1 MKANRKKAP
10 AMKRSFGRLSVL
22 AAIPVLVLSTG
33 GPARGT
39 EIACTVAD
47 PTGTPLNIRDA
58 PNGRVVMTLSNG
70 TKVTKTG
77 ERNLGGKR
85 WSLVANEAGALGW
98 AFSAYLDCVSV
109 NRDLQKSAP
118 MRPRPT
124 SN

>member
-1 MKANRKKAP
+1 
-10 AMKRSFGRLSVL
+10 MKRSFGRLSVMAVIPLL
-22 AAIPVLVLSTG
+22 ALSASGPV
-33 GPARGT
+33 RGA
-39 EIACTVAD
+39 EIACIVAD

-70 TKVTKTG
+70 AKVKTTG
-77 ERNLGGKR
+77 ERNHSGKR
-85 WSLVANEAGALGW
+85 WSLVADETGALGW

-109 NRDLQKSAP
+109 NRDQQKSAP

>member
-1 MKANRKKAP
+1 MKP
-10 AMKRSFGRLSVL
+10 SFGRLLVL
-22 AAIPVLVLSTG
+22 AVIPVLLLSTG
-33 GPARGT
+33 GPARGI

-70 TKVTKTG
+70 TRVKRTG

-98 AFSAYLDCVSV
+98 AFSAYLECVSV
-109 NRDLQKSAP
+109 TRDPQ
-118 MRPRPT
+118 
-124 SN
+124 

>member
-1 MKANRKKAP
+1 
-10 AMKRSFGRLSVL
+10 MKRSFGRLSRL
-22 AAIPVLVLSTG
+22 AAIPALLLLTG

-39 EIACTVAD
+39 DIACTIAD

-70 TKVTKTG
+70 TRVKRAG